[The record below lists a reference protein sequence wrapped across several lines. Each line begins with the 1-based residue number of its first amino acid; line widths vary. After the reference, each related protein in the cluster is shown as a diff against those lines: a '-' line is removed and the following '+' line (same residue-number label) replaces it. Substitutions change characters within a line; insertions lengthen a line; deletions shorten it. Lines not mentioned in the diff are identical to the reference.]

1 MDNLMGKFKEF
12 KVILTRYK
20 KIIDQV
26 QMALVP
32 DFNDPWIN
40 TLPRKPLPENLIND
54 ILESFPSIMA
64 LENPGNIS
72 FMVSKSNI
80 QRLIF

>member
-12 KVILTRYK
+12 KVILTRYR